1 MAYLYF
7 DKIHAINEHNYIIE
21 HSGGLEGIK
30 NEGYLDATLEFV
42 QNDLYYPKIEDKAA
56 YLLYA
61 LNKNH
66 AFNDGNKRTSV
77 ALTAYFFELN
87 GLDFIVDNFFR
98 NIENIV
104 VDVADNVIDRELL
117 FDIINSFIYE
127 DEFSDDLKLR
137 IINAKQEALN
147 RI

>member
-7 DKIHAINEHNYIIE
+7 DKIHAINEHDYIIE
-21 HSGGLEGIK
+21 HSGGLAGIK
-30 NEGYLDATLEFV
+30 NEGYLEATLEFV
-42 QNDLYYPKIEDKAA
+42 RNDIYYPSIEEKAS

-87 GLDFIVDNFFR
+87 GLDFIVSRFIKD
-98 NIENIV
+98 IENIV
-104 VDVADNVIDRELL
+104 VDVADNIINRELL
-117 FDIINSFIYE
+117 FEIITSFIYE
-127 DEFSDDLKLR
+127 DEFSNELKLN
-137 IINAKQEALN
+137 IINAKEEALKK
-147 RI
+147 